1 MESKSNALESAIWR
15 LTAGKGDIAAGP
27 LLRSGG
33 SGEVPSGAKA
43 GEPVSERKTAAGRV
57 DFVLQVSC
65 LVTLSKSL
73 KQCDLDCAI
82 TVQRLLLHH
91 RFVAILL
98 LGF

>member
-1 MESKSNALESAIWR
+1 MDAEEGTPADEADVESKSNALESAIWR
-15 LTAGKGDIAAGP
+15 LTAGKGDIAVGP

-65 LVTLSKSL
+65 FVTLSVSL
-73 KQCDLDCAI
+73 RQCD
-82 TVQRLLLHH
+82 
-91 RFVAILL
+91 
-98 LGF
+98 